1 MYKYTSNT
9 CASTLAILVQI
20 HQQYLY
26 KYTRNTCTNA
36 LGILGHIHQ
45 QYLYKCSRNT
55 CTNALGLLVQVHQHY
70 LYKHTSYTCTNTLA
84 ILILSGNSS
93 LITSWECF
101 VFYKLIRTH
110 EIYLSA
116 RGVTPFIQMR
126 VSLSSPLHQTHL

>member
-1 MYKYTSNT
+1 MCKYTSNT
-9 CASTLAILVQI
+9 CTNTLAILVQM
-20 HQQYLY
+20 HQKYLYKCTRNTWTYTLAILVQMQQEYLY
-26 KYTRNTCTNA
+26 KYT
-36 LGILGHIHQ
+36 
-45 QYLYKCSRNT
+45 RNT

-110 EIYLSA
+110 EIHLSA
-116 RGVTPFIQMR
+116 RGVTPSIQMR
-126 VSLSSPLHQTHL
+126 VSLSTPLHQTHL